1 MEFCIKKNC
10 IFANC
15 DKKNR
20 KIMEAVV
27 IKPRSRSDVRFLLDF
42 AKRMGVLAKTID
54 TKKIED
60 AKFVS
65 MIEEGLRTESV
76 SRSEVM
82 KVLKQ

>member
-1 MEFCIKKNC
+1 
-10 IFANC
+10 
-15 DKKNR
+15 
-20 KIMEAVV
+20 MEAVV